1 MVLAN
6 FKKLFLAALAAA
18 FTFSAQAQLT
28 SVGSERASHRWK
40 AAVTQDY
47 RVIYPEGLDSLSLVY
62 ARNLQQFR
70 PVVGLSAGFL
80 PNQQYRTPMPV
91 VLHPFSSVSNGFVT
105 EAPRRMEFY
114 TLPDPYSTLPPIPWE
129 TLLSIHE
136 NRHAAQVQF
145 ARSGFWT
152 GFYYPFGEMAQL
164 LVQGM
169 YANLALL
176 EGDAVVAETALSGS
190 GRGRSAD
197 FLSYYRMAF
206 DQGDWRNWYRW
217 RYGSMKYYTPDYYR
231 VGYLTVA
238 GMRYLY
244 DDPMFMAGYLQRLT
258 KPWGVAALHKSVRSS
273 SGKKFNEA
281 WKEITASFHELWA
294 ADDSL
299 RGPFPE
305 WEAATDIPA
314 VFTAYSGA
322 VEVGEG
328 RVWAVRSA
336 MDRPAELVEVDE
348 DGVIRTLRPFGG
360 TSKLVCSPERGLV
373 YWSEAIASPRWEFEG
388 ESRIYKM
395 RTDAST
401 APEALTRGTRY
412 FNPDVSADGLRL
424 VVTEF
429 PVEGGSAVV
438 LLDAVSGKPSARISA
453 PDGVCFT
460 EPVFWGKDVVVA
472 GVSNGGSALYRTD
485 FKTLEPLLEPRP
497 VSVKGLRS
505 NAAGVYFTSD
515 RTGTSE
521 IYLFQPDTK
530 ELHRLSNT
538 RYGVGEALLVGGKLA
553 YTALTPEGKLLVR
566 PDEKFDEK
574 ADFAVV
580 AAHPV
585 ADRLT
590 EQENRLI
597 ADAGIQPAPAET
609 RVQPYKPLANLFHFH
624 SWVPLY
630 VDIDRFS
637 ATNSDFL
644 YEKSTLG
651 ATGFFQNLTGTLAG
665 TVGVSLHMDPFDQN
679 RIAGGFHTRLVYRG
693 LFPVINV
700 RLDIGDRA
708 SALLQHRYSIDED
721 KAFLDVLPGIPEL
734 LPRPSLYM
742 GGAITASVPLKF
754 NSLGWNR
761 TLNPYLTLGGS
772 TDIRSQITEEVTYDK
787 LLDTYYPTEN
797 NPVRLYS
804 GIGYME
810 LGASGSITQ
819 NTAPAQVMPRWGIG
833 AEVKARASA
842 EASLLYGKGYLY
854 LPGITRSQGLKA
866 TGALQL
872 RKLGIPGCFP
882 LFDIGGAD
890 MAPRGLSETAV
901 PYLLS
906 RLGYAV
912 AKASVDYAIPIPTDF
927 SLTPYIYLRN
937 LEIVPFA
944 DATVFLSETSFGVR
958 RRRQYLYSAGVDLGM
973 RFEKLLMISNSV
985 KMGLRL
991 AYNGGGCFDWIR
1003 ENGSAKPFYIG
1014 LIVNTNL

>member
-1 MVLAN
+1 M
-6 FKKLFLAALAAA
+6 
-18 FTFSAQAQLT
+18 
-28 SVGSERASHRWK
+28 
-40 AAVTQDY
+40 
-47 RVIYPEGLDSLSLVY
+47 
-62 ARNLQQFR
+62 
-70 PVVGLSAGFL
+70 
-80 PNQQYRTPMPV
+80 
-91 VLHPFSSVSNGFVT
+91 
-105 EAPRRMEFY
+105 
-114 TLPDPYSTLPPIPWE
+114 
-129 TLLSIHE
+129 
-136 NRHAAQVQF
+136 
-145 ARSGFWT
+145 
-152 GFYYPFGEMAQL
+152 
-164 LVQGM
+164 
-169 YANLALL
+169 
-176 EGDAVVAETALSGS
+176 
-190 GRGRSAD
+190 
-197 FLSYYRMAF
+197 
-206 DQGDWRNWYRW
+206 
-217 RYGSMKYYTPDYYR
+217 
-231 VGYLTVA
+231 
-238 GMRYLY
+238 
-244 DDPMFMAGYLQRLT
+244 
-258 KPWGVAALHKSVRSS
+258 
-273 SGKKFNEA
+273 
-281 WKEITASFHELWA
+281 
-294 ADDSL
+294 
-299 RGPFPE
+299 
-305 WEAATDIPA
+305 
-314 VFTAYSGA
+314 
-322 VEVGEG
+322 
-328 RVWAVRSA
+328 
-336 MDRPAELVEVDE
+336 
-348 DGVIRTLRPFGG
+348 
-360 TSKLVCSPERGLV
+360 
-373 YWSEAIASPRWEFEG
+373 
-388 ESRIYKM
+388 
-395 RTDAST
+395 
-401 APEALTRGTRY
+401 
-412 FNPDVSADGLRL
+412 
-424 VVTEF
+424 
-429 PVEGGSAVV
+429 
-438 LLDAVSGKPSARISA
+438 
-453 PDGVCFT
+453 
-460 EPVFWGKDVVVA
+460 
-472 GVSNGGSALYRTD
+472 
-485 FKTLEPLLEPRP
+485 
-497 VSVKGLRS
+497 
-505 NAAGVYFTSD
+505 
-515 RTGTSE
+515 
-521 IYLFQPDTK
+521 
-530 ELHRLSNT
+530 HRLSNT

-991 AYNGGGCFDWIR
+991 AYNGGGCFDWFR